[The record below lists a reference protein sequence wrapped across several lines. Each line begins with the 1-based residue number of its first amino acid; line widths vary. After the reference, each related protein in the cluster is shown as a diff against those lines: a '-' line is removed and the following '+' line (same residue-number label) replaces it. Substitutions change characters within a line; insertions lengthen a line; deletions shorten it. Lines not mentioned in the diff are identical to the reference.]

1 MMNARKEYLPILM
14 GFLMSLIFGLSFFF
28 TSEGLTVLSPIH
40 LLSLRFLLSMFLF
53 VILKTTKVIKVN
65 LKGKNITPLLVLSFF
80 EPILYFIF
88 ETLGVQLTSSSET
101 GMFIALIPVFTTILA
116 VLILN
121 ERPTTAQTGFIALS
135 VAGAIF
141 MIAMKENINIGSN
154 LFGTA
159 LIFCAVISSGY
170 YNILSRKSSTQF
182 NPFEITYVM
191 MWCATVVF
199 SCMAV
204 IQHIVNGNLPEF
216 FMPLQNTNVLISILY
231 LGGACS
237 VIGYFLLNYMLSKM
251 EAARSSVFFNL
262 ITVVSIIAG
271 VLFREESFYWFN
283 AVGVVMILIGV
294 WGTNYFK
301 KETKDEETTE
311 GAHIN

>member
-1 MMNARKEYLPILM
+1 MNAQKAYLPILM
-14 GFLMSLIFGLSFFF
+14 GTLMSIIFGLSFFF
-28 TSEGLTVLSPIH
+28 TSEGLTILNPIH
-40 LLSLRFLLSMFLF
+40 LLSLRFLLSTFLF
-53 VILKTTKVIKVN
+53 VILKTTKLIEIN
-65 LKGKNITPLLVLSFF
+65 LKGKNITPLLILSFF

-88 ETLGVQLTSSSET
+88 ETFGVQLTSSSEA
-101 GMFIALIPVFTTILA
+101 GMFIALIPVFTTILG

-121 ERPTTAQTGFIALS
+121 ERPTTAQTGFIVLS

-141 MIAMKENINIGSN
+141 MIIMKENISIGSN
-154 LFGTA
+154 LFSTA
-159 LIFCAVISSGY
+159 LVFCAVISSGY
-170 YNILSRKSSTQF
+170 YNILSRKSSNQF

-191 MWCATVVF
+191 MWSAAGSFTCI
-199 SCMAV
+199 AV
-204 IQHIVNGNLPEF
+204 IQHLINGNLSEF
-216 FMPLQNTNVLISILY
+216 FLPLQNTNILISILY

-237 VIGYFLLNYMLSKM
+237 VLGYFLLNYMLSVM

-271 VLFREESFYWFN
+271 VLFRNEAFYWFN

-294 WGTNYFK
+294 WGTNYFQG
-301 KETKDEETTE
+301 EVIDEKTAE